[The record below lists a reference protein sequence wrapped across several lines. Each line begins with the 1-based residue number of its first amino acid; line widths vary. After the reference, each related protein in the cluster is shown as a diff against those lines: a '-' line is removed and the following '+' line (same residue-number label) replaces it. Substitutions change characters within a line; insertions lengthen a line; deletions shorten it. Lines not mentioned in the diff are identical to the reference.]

1 MLNMHTLDSMSNLTA
16 RRALRRWLDEP
27 GRTRTA
33 LAAALGVSAPAVSV
47 WLSGPS
53 VPSPWLRGPLEAL
66 TGVPASAW
74 QSRRERAHARLRS
87 GATP

>member
-1 MLNMHTLDSMSNLTA
+1 MNNITA

-33 LAAALGVSAPAVSV
+33 LASALGVSGAAVSV

-66 TGVPASAW
+66 TGVPAAAW
-74 QSRRERAHARLRS
+74 QSRRERAHARIRDAAPQ
-87 GATP
+87 ATSEP